1 MPMDQKDVFK
11 DTFTRWR
18 RSYMRLRML
27 ERILVT
33 EARAGND
40 PVKVAAMY
48 KKVESVRTATS
59 ALFHVA
65 QTASMAHYIP
75 PEPMV
80 AESTIW

>member
-1 MPMDQKDVFK
+1 MQQNDVFK
-11 DTFTRWR
+11 DRFTRWR
-18 RSYMRLRML
+18 RSYLRLRML

-33 EARAGND
+33 ETRTGKD
-40 PVKVAAMY
+40 PMKVAAMY

-59 ALFHVA
+59 ALFHAA

-80 AESTIW
+80 GEVTIW